1 MSEVAFSVEGV
12 LDALAAQPAKS
23 PGGGRAVMIIA
34 ARRREGVTTAA
45 AHIAMAAGPRATYAL
60 DLDLKRNGLAKA
72 LSAQAPLGARIDGR
86 LNGVSFYSVRSASG
100 APQQETAPAFG
111 FHRVG
116 RARTYVGVFD
126 SRALPSGAR
135 VSVSGAPDYWCA
147 ARAGGA
153 DMVVDAPSLDR
164 SDLALRV
171 APHMDGVVMVVG
183 ADRGAAPAAIAAKAA
198 LVGAGANVIG
208 LIYAGA
214 SAPVMAIERMLRQIG

>member
-1 MSEVAFSVEGV
+1 MSDPSFSVDGV
-12 LDALAAQPAKS
+12 LDALAAQPTQS
-23 PGGGRAVMIIA
+23 PGGGRAVMFVA

-45 AHIAMAAGPRATYAL
+45 AHVAMAPGLRATYAI

-72 LSAQAPLGARIDGR
+72 LSATAPLGPRMDGR
-86 LNGVSFYSVRSASG
+86 MNGEAFYTVNAPG
-100 APQQETAPAFG
+100 ALHQQAAQPFG

-116 RARTYVGVFD
+116 RTRTYVGVFD
-126 SRALPSGAR
+126 ARALPQGAR
-135 VSVSGAPDYWCA
+135 VAVSAGAQYWRA
-147 ARAGGA
+147 ARASGA
-153 DMVVDAPSLDR
+153 QVVVDAPSLDR

-198 LVGAGANVIG
+198 LTNAGANVIG

-214 SAPVMAIERMLRQIG
+214 SGPVIAIERMMRQIG

>member
-1 MSEVAFSVEGV
+1 MREVTFSVEGV

-45 AHIAMAAGPRATYAL
+45 AHIAMAGPRATYAL

-72 LSAQAPLGARIDGR
+72 LSAQAPLGASIDGR
-86 LNGVSFYSVRSASG
+86 LNGVSFYSVRSASN
-100 APQQETAPAFG
+100 APLQEAAPAFG

>member
-1 MSEVAFSVEGV
+1 MSEIAFSVDGV
-12 LDALAAQPAKS
+12 LEALTAQPVKS
-23 PGGGRAVMIIA
+23 AGGGRAMMIVA

-45 AHIAMAAGPRATYAL
+45 AHIAMAPTQRATYAI

-72 LSAQAPLGARIDGR
+72 LSAHGALGPRMDGR
-86 LNGVSFYSVRSASG
+86 MNGETFYSVRSATH
-100 APQQETAPAFG
+100 APLHEMAPAFG

-116 RARTYVGVFD
+116 RTRTYVGVFD
-126 SRALPSGAR
+126 ARALPSGAR
-135 VSVSGAPDYWCA
+135 VAVSATSDYWRA

-153 DMVVDAPSLDR
+153 SVIVDAPSLDR

-198 LVGAGANVIG
+198 FIAAGANVIG

-214 SAPVMAIERMLRQIG
+214 SAPVMAIERMMRQSG